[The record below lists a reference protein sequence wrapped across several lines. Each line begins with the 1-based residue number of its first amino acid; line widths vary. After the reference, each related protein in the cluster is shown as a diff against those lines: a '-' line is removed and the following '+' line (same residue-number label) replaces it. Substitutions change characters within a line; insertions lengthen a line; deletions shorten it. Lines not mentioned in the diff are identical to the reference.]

1 MKKICY
7 VSGTRADFGLI
18 SSTLVKASQHPELDI
33 SVCITGMHALENIG
47 DLGKTEQ
54 EVINTGLRV
63 CGTVKTG
70 VLDQR
75 SDIAMAK
82 AISMQIS
89 GFTDIFDKEK
99 FDLILVLGDRGEMLA
114 AAIVALHLGIH
125 VAHIHG
131 GERSGTVDEPVRH
144 AISKL
149 SHYHFVATE
158 AARTRLIKMGENE
171 DHIFYVGAP
180 GLDDITRQNFISKEE
195 LYNSVNFDISNKT
208 CLVVYHPVVQ
218 EQNTTKQ
225 QTIDLLE
232 AIKSKGLQA
241 VILMPN
247 TDAGSRGIIEGI
259 KHFSG
264 HHLFR
269 FYDHLSRH
277 QYLNWL
283 NACDFLIGNSSSG
296 IIESCTLQKRTIDI
310 GNRQRTRETSQNVIR
325 ISNCPAEI
333 SSALDFVMAEVN
345 KDKWENIYGDGTA
358 GEKIVN
364 LLAKMELE
372 SNVLHKLNSY

>member
-1 MKKICY
+1 MRKICY
-7 VSGTRADFGLI
+7 ISGTRADFGLI
-18 SSTLVKASQHPELDI
+18 SSTLIKASQHPNLDI
-33 SVCITGMHALENIG
+33 SVCITGMHSLENIG
-47 DLGKTEQ
+47 DLGKTAQ
-54 EVINTGLRV
+54 EIVDTRLRV
-63 CGTVKTG
+63 CGIVKTD
-70 VLDQR
+70 VLSQR

-89 GFTDIFDKEK
+89 GFTDIFVKEK

-114 AAIVALHLGIH
+114 AAIVALHLGIP

-158 AARTRLIKMGENE
+158 AAQARLIKMGENKN
-171 DHIFYVGAP
+171 HIFHVGAP
-180 GLDDITRQNFISKEE
+180 GLDDIAQQKFISKEE
-195 LYNSVNFDISNKT
+195 LYRSVNFNVNTKT

-218 EQNTTKQ
+218 EQNTTQQ
-225 QTIDLLE
+225 QTIDLLS
-232 AIKSKGLQA
+232 AIKSKELQA

-247 TDAGSRGIIEGI
+247 TDAGSRGVVEGI
-259 KHFSG
+259 KNFSNTP
-264 HHLFR
+264 LFR
-269 FYDHLSRH
+269 FFDHLPRE

-296 IIESCTLQKRTIDI
+296 IIESSILQKRTIDI
-310 GNRQRTRETSQNVIR
+310 GNRQRARETSRNVFR
-325 ISNCPAEI
+325 ISNSPIEI
-333 SSALDFVMAEVN
+333 SNALDQVIREEN
-345 KDKWENIYGDGTA
+345 QEKWENIYGDGTA

-364 LLAKMELE
+364 LLSTLDLDQHIL
-372 SNVLHKLNSY
+372 NKLNSY